1 MSKSFSHVKADW
13 NVCAAFRS
21 KSFNTCSNFSH
32 AFYLAVDIS
41 PGSGLGKHP
50 ASALFPTLNQTLG
63 FITQISARLEGIFP
77 AYFIREKSEYSR
89 ETLEQGGFVQNYL
102 MS

>member
-1 MSKSFSHVKADW
+1 MSKSLSHVKADW

-21 KSFNTCSNFSH
+21 KSFNTCSDFSH

-77 AYFIREKSEYSR
+77 AFFIRENSEYSR